1 MHWAWTWFTIVTS
14 LALPVH
20 LIAWMSAR
28 ARVRMLREIWRP
40 GIARMQGRDRD
51 VPRTTEPGYVTLH
64 PLDVLQKH
72 GAPVSDRDV
81 DFARWYSKG
90 SFSLGLATVPFRL
103 GALLCAGILLPV
115 ALTGWSPSQA
125 VAITVTIA
133 ISATLFCGWLFW
145 PE

>member
-64 PLDVLQKH
+64 PLDVPQCM
-72 GAPVSDRDV
+72 GPR
-81 DFARWYSKG
+81 
-90 SFSLGLATVPFRL
+90 LATAMWTSPGGIPKGASASAWRPCLSAL
-103 GALLCAGILLPV
+103 GRYCARGFC
-115 ALTGWSPSQA
+115 SP
-125 VAITVTIA
+125 
-133 ISATLFCGWLFW
+133 
-145 PE
+145 